1 MSAKLFPVNQAY
13 ENQGLRVEV
22 VSGYMSGTECC
33 FVISVQDLEGQY
45 TDYEAYPWFECD
57 MAGFSGYST
66 SVLYENEAEHKTVYM
81 YMPNLSNPVPTEDRT
96 IKVGIKTYHMSRDTV
111 VDLLPMLE
119 QYGKDVKT
127 TEQPK
132 RLQLSGLANKFPAKD
147 MKFLDYTQPLD
158 IPLLGDV
165 CLSGIGW
172 IDGQLHVQYHYK
184 GEPTYKGGSVT
195 FSDTWNVWEYSSADD
210 PDYSPVQWDAN
221 LDGYAEWKEFI
232 YDIKPEEAD
241 DLVLEASV
249 SIMEKVLDGGW
260 MIEFPLKTVCPDVL
274 EMDPEIEERLDGFM
288 NRWSTQDYDGM
299 LTLCDPEWQ
308 ANTEDA
314 RQALEDLIQNATLLE
329 NRYKKIT
336 GTAEDTL
343 RTVTCATNIQR
354 PGNKLH
360 TSFQLD
366 IEVKKA
372 ADGLWYINPESLKIW
387 TVTEDIRVEPVESG
401 VAEEPVR
408 LDRLE
413 DYNQMQLWSFFQYWA
428 QGDAD
433 YMIYELEP
441 EQRDG
446 GKETLAQL
454 RELMEGGT
462 PLSYQINS
470 RRTEIGGSI
479 YVCTVEMDPGNG
491 EAPRYE
497 RFDIHMKGQAGEN
510 GIDLTSLKERQPGEK
525 NPDLQ
530 TVSLAREAIINDYL
544 DYFDPGVR
552 ERLQPI
558 GLSCENNGI
567 RMELISGLVDGT
579 EEWVFYSVEDIEK
592 KYDNYQLDGSRLE
605 EDTGILNSFSS
616 SPVYRDKAEHKDYF
630 LWNPHYGSPVD
641 TTARDI
647 SLKLNYLDG
656 NLQNRLNVTELLE
669 QYGENAEGIQA
680 PENAWSI
687 NSDIPEG
694 FKVLDYHNPLDI
706 QLLPNAAITGI
717 SWIDDQLHV
726 QICING
732 MLSHSIFF
740 NETAEGNGEIG
751 KSREVSYSPVE
762 WFEDEKNYKEYVF
775 DYKPGDE
782 KETTLAVDLNSA
794 QERVIGPWEFRFP
807 LGMICPDVKDEKNPE
822 AEDEAVPVERL
833 EEDFGNISLE
843 EREGKITFDVYA
855 NTDVYTKNGI
865 GYALMEDGTAESVKT
880 STCMPSRDEI
890 IIPERV
896 RDYIVTAIGTRTFDG
911 YDVKSLTLPDTV
923 KTISKGAFSDCTNLV
938 YFRIPDGVSSIEDEV
953 FYDCVSMT
961 DVIIPDSVTEIGS
974 EAFYN
979 CRSLTAA
986 GIPERTVSIG
996 SYAFLGCDG
1005 LTSIT
1010 LPDTLEILGAY
1021 TFSRCNGLESVEIPG
1036 GVTSVEKGSF
1046 KDCTGL
1052 KAVRLKEGIAEIGED
1067 AFSGCGALDTV
1078 ELPASLLTIGDRAF
1092 RECGSMKQLVLPD
1105 GLTFIGRA
1113 AFMNCTGL
1121 EEIVIPESVTTIELH
1136 AFRGCINL
1144 TCVVKDGSYA
1154 KDYCEGNGIPYVVK

>member
-1 MSAKLFPVNQAY
+1 MKKAEDFRKAFGPATPGFETVVKKTIKDLRAQEVKPAVKEWRRWRRPVFAMAMALVLFVGFVAINGALNPFSRTDRIRSEEEGLYTAQPITTVLSMGAGQEEGDGEGTESVLTEEESIRIRLDEEAPGMSAKLFPVNQAY

-96 IKVGIKTYHMSRDTV
+96 IKVGIETYHMSRDTV

-127 TEQPK
+127 AEQPK
-132 RLQLSGLANKFPAKD
+132 RIQLSGLANKFPAKD

-184 GEPTYKGGSVT
+184 GEPTYKGGSVA

-260 MIEFPLKTVCPDVL
+260 IIEFPLKTVCPDVL
-274 EMDPEIEERLDGFM
+274 EMDPEIEERLNGFM
-288 NRWSTQDYDGM
+288 DGWSTQDYDGM

-314 RQALEDLIQNATLLE
+314 RQALEDLTQSATLLE

-372 ADGLWYINPESLKIW
+372 ADGLWYINPESLRIW
-387 TVTEDIRVEPVESG
+387 TVTEDIRVEPVETG
-401 VAEEPVR
+401 PIEE
-408 LDRLE
+408 LD
-413 DYNQMQLWSFFQYWA
+413 
-428 QGDAD
+428 
-433 YMIYELEP
+433 
-441 EQRDG
+441 
-446 GKETLAQL
+446 
-454 RELMEGGT
+454 
-462 PLSYQINS
+462 
-470 RRTEIGGSI
+470 
-479 YVCTVEMDPGNG
+479 
-491 EAPRYE
+491 
-497 RFDIHMKGQAGEN
+497 
-510 GIDLTSLKERQPGEK
+510 
-525 NPDLQ
+525 
-530 TVSLAREAIINDYL
+530 
-544 DYFDPGVR
+544 
-552 ERLQPI
+552 
-558 GLSCENNGI
+558 
-567 RMELISGLVDGT
+567 
-579 EEWVFYSVEDIEK
+579 
-592 KYDNYQLDGSRLE
+592 
-605 EDTGILNSFSS
+605 
-616 SPVYRDKAEHKDYF
+616 
-630 LWNPHYGSPVD
+630 
-641 TTARDI
+641 
-647 SLKLNYLDG
+647 
-656 NLQNRLNVTELLE
+656 
-669 QYGENAEGIQA
+669 
-680 PENAWSI
+680 
-687 NSDIPEG
+687 
-694 FKVLDYHNPLDI
+694 
-706 QLLPNAAITGI
+706 
-717 SWIDDQLHV
+717 
-726 QICING
+726 
-732 MLSHSIFF
+732 
-740 NETAEGNGEIG
+740 
-751 KSREVSYSPVE
+751 
-762 WFEDEKNYKEYVF
+762 
-775 DYKPGDE
+775 
-782 KETTLAVDLNSA
+782 
-794 QERVIGPWEFRFP
+794 
-807 LGMICPDVKDEKNPE
+807 
-822 AEDEAVPVERL
+822 
-833 EEDFGNISLE
+833 EDFGNMNLD
-843 EREGKITFDVYA
+843 EREEKLVFDAYA
-855 NTDVYTKNGI
+855 QAKVYTKDSI
-865 GYALMEDGTAESVKT
+865 GYVLKEDGTAESVKT
-880 STCMPSRDEI
+880 STCMPFRDEI

-1067 AFSGCGALDTV
+1067 AFSGCGALETV

>member
-1 MSAKLFPVNQAY
+1 MKKAEDFRKAFGPATPGFETVVKKTIKDLRAQEIKPVVKEWRRWRRPVFAMAMALVLFVGFVAINGALNPFSRTDRIRSEEESLYTTQPITTVLSMGAGQEEGDGEGTESVLTEEESIRIRLDEEAPGMSAKLFPVNQAY

-33 FVISVQDLEGQY
+33 FVISVQDLEEQY
-45 TDYEAYPWFECD
+45 TDYKAYPWFECD

-96 IKVGIKTYHMSRDTV
+96 IKVGIETYHMSRDTV

-127 TEQPK
+127 AEHPK

-260 MIEFPLKTVCPDVL
+260 IIEFPLKTVCPDVL
-274 EMDPEIEERLDGFM
+274 EMDPEIEERLNGFM
-288 NRWSTQDYDGM
+288 TGWSALDYDTM
-299 LTLCDPEWQ
+299 LALCDPEWKE
-308 ANTEDA
+308 NTEDA
-314 RQALEDLIQNATLLE
+314 RQALEDLTQSATLLE

-387 TVTEDIRVEPVESG
+387 TVTEDIRVEPVETG
-401 VAEEPVR
+401 PIEE
-408 LDRLE
+408 LD
-413 DYNQMQLWSFFQYWA
+413 
-428 QGDAD
+428 
-433 YMIYELEP
+433 
-441 EQRDG
+441 
-446 GKETLAQL
+446 
-454 RELMEGGT
+454 
-462 PLSYQINS
+462 
-470 RRTEIGGSI
+470 
-479 YVCTVEMDPGNG
+479 
-491 EAPRYE
+491 
-497 RFDIHMKGQAGEN
+497 
-510 GIDLTSLKERQPGEK
+510 
-525 NPDLQ
+525 
-530 TVSLAREAIINDYL
+530 
-544 DYFDPGVR
+544 
-552 ERLQPI
+552 
-558 GLSCENNGI
+558 
-567 RMELISGLVDGT
+567 
-579 EEWVFYSVEDIEK
+579 
-592 KYDNYQLDGSRLE
+592 
-605 EDTGILNSFSS
+605 
-616 SPVYRDKAEHKDYF
+616 
-630 LWNPHYGSPVD
+630 
-641 TTARDI
+641 
-647 SLKLNYLDG
+647 
-656 NLQNRLNVTELLE
+656 
-669 QYGENAEGIQA
+669 
-680 PENAWSI
+680 
-687 NSDIPEG
+687 
-694 FKVLDYHNPLDI
+694 
-706 QLLPNAAITGI
+706 
-717 SWIDDQLHV
+717 
-726 QICING
+726 
-732 MLSHSIFF
+732 
-740 NETAEGNGEIG
+740 
-751 KSREVSYSPVE
+751 
-762 WFEDEKNYKEYVF
+762 
-775 DYKPGDE
+775 
-782 KETTLAVDLNSA
+782 
-794 QERVIGPWEFRFP
+794 
-807 LGMICPDVKDEKNPE
+807 
-822 AEDEAVPVERL
+822 
-833 EEDFGNISLE
+833 EDFGNMNLD
-843 EREGKITFDVYA
+843 EREEKLVFDAYA
-855 NTDVYTKNGI
+855 QAKVYTKDSI
-865 GYALMEDGTAESVKT
+865 GYVLKEDGTAESVKT

-1010 LPDTLEILGAY
+1010 LPDTLEILGVY

-1052 KAVRLKEGIAEIGED
+1052 KAVWLKEGIAEIGED
-1067 AFSGCGALDTV
+1067 AFSGCGALETV

-1136 AFRGCINL
+1136 AFRGCTNL

>member
-1 MSAKLFPVNQAY
+1 MKKAEDFRKAFGPATPGFETVVKKTIKELRAQEIKPVVKEWRRWRRPVFAMAMALVLFVGFVAVSGTLNPFNRQDRIRSEEEGLYTAQPITTVLSMGEGQEEGDGEGTESVLTEEESIRIRLDEEAPGMSAKLFPVNQAY

-127 TEQPK
+127 AEQPK

-210 PDYSPVQWDAN
+210 PDYSPVQWDEN

-274 EMDPEIEERLDGFM
+274 EMDPKIEERLNGFM
-288 NRWSTQDYDGM
+288 TGWSTQDYDGM

-314 RQALEDLIQNATLLE
+314 RQALEDLTQSATLLE

-387 TVTEDIRVEPVESG
+387 TVTEDIRVEPVETG
-401 VAEEPVR
+401 PIEE
-408 LDRLE
+408 LD
-413 DYNQMQLWSFFQYWA
+413 
-428 QGDAD
+428 
-433 YMIYELEP
+433 
-441 EQRDG
+441 
-446 GKETLAQL
+446 
-454 RELMEGGT
+454 
-462 PLSYQINS
+462 
-470 RRTEIGGSI
+470 
-479 YVCTVEMDPGNG
+479 
-491 EAPRYE
+491 
-497 RFDIHMKGQAGEN
+497 
-510 GIDLTSLKERQPGEK
+510 
-525 NPDLQ
+525 
-530 TVSLAREAIINDYL
+530 
-544 DYFDPGVR
+544 
-552 ERLQPI
+552 
-558 GLSCENNGI
+558 
-567 RMELISGLVDGT
+567 
-579 EEWVFYSVEDIEK
+579 
-592 KYDNYQLDGSRLE
+592 
-605 EDTGILNSFSS
+605 
-616 SPVYRDKAEHKDYF
+616 
-630 LWNPHYGSPVD
+630 
-641 TTARDI
+641 
-647 SLKLNYLDG
+647 
-656 NLQNRLNVTELLE
+656 
-669 QYGENAEGIQA
+669 
-680 PENAWSI
+680 
-687 NSDIPEG
+687 
-694 FKVLDYHNPLDI
+694 
-706 QLLPNAAITGI
+706 
-717 SWIDDQLHV
+717 
-726 QICING
+726 
-732 MLSHSIFF
+732 
-740 NETAEGNGEIG
+740 
-751 KSREVSYSPVE
+751 
-762 WFEDEKNYKEYVF
+762 
-775 DYKPGDE
+775 
-782 KETTLAVDLNSA
+782 
-794 QERVIGPWEFRFP
+794 
-807 LGMICPDVKDEKNPE
+807 
-822 AEDEAVPVERL
+822 
-833 EEDFGNISLE
+833 EDFGNMNLD
-843 EREGKITFDVYA
+843 EREEKLVFDAYA
-855 NTDVYTKNGI
+855 QAKVYTKDSI
-865 GYALMEDGTAESVKT
+865 GYVLKEDGTAESVKT